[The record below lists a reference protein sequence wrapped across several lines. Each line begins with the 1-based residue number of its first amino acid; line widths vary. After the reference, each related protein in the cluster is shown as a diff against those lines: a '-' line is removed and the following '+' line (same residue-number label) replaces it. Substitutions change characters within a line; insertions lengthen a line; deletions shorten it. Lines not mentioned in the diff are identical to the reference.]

1 VGNTVRSSNALIWV
15 LLGSGTRSTRCFFLT
30 LARRAV
36 SPGTLSRAPRLPAK
50 NRSAQAASFKWGPC
64 LFYSPRSTRLVL
76 SEKFMALAAAPSF
89 SKAKVGVLETGEVGE
104 ADDTGDRV
112 VEILTAPSATVRA
125 TVGSSRNRS
134 NFCAI

>member
-1 VGNTVRSSNALIWV
+1 V
-15 LLGSGTRSTRCFFLT
+15 
-30 LARRAV
+30 
-36 SPGTLSRAPRLPAK
+36 GTLPILLAALDAPCVERE
-50 NRSAQAASFKWGPC
+50 
-64 LFYSPRSTRLVL
+64 VL
-76 SEKFMALAAAPSF
+76 MALAAALSF

-104 ADDTGDRV
+104 ADDTGDCV